1 MLSHGNHLICTV
13 FQGLFVQDMLSDK
26 FVVNILSMAYLDD
39 FDDQN
44 VLEYGDDF
52 IRGRHF
58 SIEPGDLRG

>member
-1 MLSHGNHLICTV
+1 MLSE
-13 FQGLFVQDMLSDK
+13 K
-26 FVVNILSMAYLDD
+26 FVVNILSMAYLND

-44 VLEYGDDF
+44 ALEYGGDF